1 MATTLPQPLPWL
13 SELNPNFITNVIA
26 DRAIPE
32 ILAFA
37 DDSMALAKEALEALA
52 QEQRKS
58 AATPAPVKA
67 EPITLTKVA
76 SADRINQVAKA
87 VADSGIIPGSRQKI
101 AKILEQSDPVGLLDM
116 VEKLATTAVFPVFSL
131 DEDLGPMVLSAKPTG
146 NSVSV
151 GQNRSLWAQEMAA
164 YKAEKS

>member
-1 MATTLPQPLPWL
+1 M
-13 SELNPNFITNVIA
+13 IA
-26 DRAIPE
+26 ERAIPE

-37 DDSMALAKEALEALA
+37 DDSMALAKEALHALA

-58 AATPAPVKA
+58 AAIPAPAKA

-76 SADRINQVAKA
+76 SAARIDQVAKA
-87 VADSGIIPGSRQKI
+87 IADSGIIQGSRQKI
-101 AKILEQSDPVGLLDM
+101 AKILEESDQVGLLDM

-131 DEDLGPMVLSAKPTG
+131 GEDLGPMVLSAKPTG

-151 GQNRSLWAQEMAA
+151 GQNQSLWAKEMAA
-164 YKAEKS
+164 YKAEQS